1 MTISVEPLEGPMG
14 AVVLGLDS
22 AKPISDEDF
31 AVVEKALHDHIAI
44 VVPELQENV
53 AWLRAFGNRF
63 GPLIPHVLD
72 QYHHPETYEV
82 SIIARNMDTP
92 QSRTTVIPAGAFW
105 HSDLSYEKD
114 PSDAIFLYATHL
126 PSTGGDTLAANMV
139 MAYETLPDA
148 MKKKINGTTATHR
161 WGWNTD
167 GGTPTLNTQQQGT
180 HPDVSQPV
188 VRTHPNTRRKAL
200 FVSPGYTVKINEM
213 DQSESDDTLAELF
226 DHALNP
232 NFQYRHAWTKGMLM
246 GLDNRSAMHCAV
258 DDYTEPRCMLRMIVG
273 CTERIGRDAKG
284 EV

>member
-1 MTISVEPLEGPMG
+1 
-14 AVVLGLDS
+14 
-22 AKPISDEDF
+22 
-31 AVVEKALHDHIAI
+31 
-44 VVPELQENV
+44 
-53 AWLRAFGNRF
+53 
-63 GPLIPHVLD
+63 
-72 QYHHPETYEV
+72 
-82 SIIARNMDTP
+82 
-92 QSRTTVIPAGAFW
+92 
-105 HSDLSYEKD
+105 
-114 PSDAIFLYATHL
+114 
-126 PSTGGDTLAANMV
+126 
-139 MAYETLPDA
+139 
-148 MKKKINGTTATHR
+148 
-161 WGWNTD
+161 
-167 GGTPTLNTQQQGT
+167 
-180 HPDVSQPV
+180 QPV